1 MCVYSHFTLFEKHLQ
16 MYKINYK
23 KSQEIKKKAK
33 EKRTNEIHSRTWLPL
48 NYVTRSSLLPG
59 GHQRFHIKY
68 HLHLVSIALGFPTE
82 EGLSRV

>member
-33 EKRTNEIHSRTWLPL
+33 KKE
-48 NYVTRSSLLPG
+48 
-59 GHQRFHIKY
+59 QMKY
-68 HLHLVSIALGFPTE
+68 TQEHGSH
-82 EGLSRV
+82 